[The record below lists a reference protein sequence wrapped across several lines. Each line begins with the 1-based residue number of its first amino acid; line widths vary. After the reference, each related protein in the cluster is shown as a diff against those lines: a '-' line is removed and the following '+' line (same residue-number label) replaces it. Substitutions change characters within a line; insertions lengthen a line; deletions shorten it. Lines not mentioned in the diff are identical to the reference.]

1 MGIQYSHLSDGQRA
15 VIEVLHKHGASHAG
29 IARHVGCHRNTVMR
43 ECRRGWC
50 ASFSRYLCEFGRRYY
65 ARARRSAGAQ
75 RRKLGEDLS
84 CPAWRRVL
92 VGLQADWSPEQIA
105 GRLRALDP
113 LTGPLLASPTCVSH
127 ETIYRAI
134 FDMQRSPVR
143 TELVKMLRQ
152 SRAGRRRRSRGKHRF
167 TGVQNITPIASR
179 PAEVDARAVPGHW
192 EGDLIEGAR
201 GQSVV
206 GTLVERTSRYVRL
219 VKLDNATSHSILA
232 GFTARLRTI
241 PPCMRKTLTYD
252 RGTEM
257 ALHERL
263 AAALGMEIYFCD
275 AYCPWQRG
283 TNENTNG
290 LIRQYLPK
298 GMDLRAITQ
307 EQLSLIERKLN
318 TRPRRILGFHTPQEV
333 FIELR
338 AKALAEFD
346 TRA

>member
-1 MGIQYSHLSDGQRA
+1 MGIQYSHLSGGQRA
-15 VIEVLHKHGASHAG
+15 VIEVFHHYGASHAA
-29 IARHVGCHRNTVMR
+29 IARHIGRHRSTVMR

-50 ASFSRYLCEFGRRYY
+50 ASFSRYLSEFGRRHY
-65 ARARRSAGAQ
+65 AHVRRSAGRQ

-113 LTGPLLASPTCVSH
+113 LTGPLLASPTYVSH

-179 PAEVDARAVPGHW
+179 PPEVDTRCAPGHW

-232 GFTARLRTI
+232 GFSARLRTV
-241 PPCMRKTLTYD
+241 PRCMRKTLTYD

-257 ALHERL
+257 ALHEQL
-263 AAALGMEIYFCD
+263 CEALSMDIYFCD

-298 GMDLRAITQ
+298 GMDLSSITQ

-318 TRPRRILGFHTPQEV
+318 TRPRRILGFRTPQEV
-333 FIELR
+333 FVELR
-338 AKALAEFD
+338 AKALAESAA
-346 TRA
+346 RS

>member
-1 MGIQYSHLSDGQRA
+1 MGIQYSHLSSGQRA
-15 VIEVLHKHGASHAG
+15 VIEVLRHHGASLAG
-29 IARHVGCHRNTVMR
+29 IARHIGCHRSTVMR

-65 ARARRSAGAQ
+65 VSARRSAGRN

-92 VGLQADWSPEQIA
+92 VGLRADWSPEQIA
-105 GRLRALDP
+105 GRLRTLDP
-113 LTGPLLASPTCVSH
+113 LTGPLLASPTYVSH

-134 FDMQRSPVR
+134 YDMPRSPVR
-143 TELVKMLRQ
+143 TELVKLLRQ
-152 SRAGRRRRSRGKHRF
+152 SRSGRRKRSRGKHRF
-167 TGVQNITPIASR
+167 TGLQNITPISSR
-179 PAEVDARAVPGHW
+179 PPEVDGRDEAGHW

-206 GTLVERTSRYVRL
+206 GTLVERSSRYVKL
-219 VKLDNATSHSILA
+219 VKLDNASSHSILA
-232 GFTARLRTI
+232 GFAARLRTVA
-241 PPCMRKTLTYD
+241 PCMRKTLTYD

-257 ALHERL
+257 ALHEQL
-263 AAALGMEIYFCD
+263 SAALGMNVYFCD

-298 GMDLRAITQ
+298 GTDLSTLTHK
-307 EQLSLIERKLN
+307 QLSLIEHKLN
-318 TRPRRILGFHTPQEV
+318 TRPRRILEFQTPLEV
-333 FIELR
+333 FRALR
-338 AKALAEFD
+338 TKALAQS
-346 TRA
+346 AAQS